1 MVKELYQI
9 KVREIALNITNG
21 EVDSV
26 RKKNVTKSGCR
37 VYDNGCIGIAGVLG
51 EPTEAT
57 WTQAEKALA
66 SGVPY
71 PYEPSSGLVRTRTL
85 GQMPDE
91 AELISRIEALLAT
104 LKAEF
109 PGFVFSNKVK
119 AIEET
124 VSLKNDL
131 GLCLEDVQ
139 CSVGIGIV
147 VKEEASANVFDTFIS
162 WEGRTLD
169 TEAALHIGRQILSA
183 HMNVIPM
190 PEGKLPSLMGS
201 ASISGM
207 VGDYLDVQKLK
218 KGASL
223 LSGKECTQI
232 FAESFNLSASMDAES
247 NLPFFDAEGTT
258 LPNDRLPLIQHGVL
272 LRGIADK
279 KNAAEYGAELTASAF
294 GGYDDVPTLGAHP
307 YGLPVLPTGTLDEV
321 LNGQDAVFI
330 ATASG
335 GDITPAGDFAT
346 PVQTA
351 YLCHEGKLVGRLP
364 ELNFRGN
371 IFDLLGK
378 DYLGCSSDK
387 PFDDSRLVAFYGTL
401 EA

>member
-57 WTQAEKALA
+57 WAQAEKALDA
-66 SGVPY
+66 GVPY
-71 PYEPSSGLVRTRTL
+71 PYEPTAGLVRTRTL
-85 GQMPDE
+85 GQMPAE
-91 AELISRIEALLAT
+91 GELISGIESLLAT
-104 LKAEF
+104 LRAEF

-169 TEAALHIGRQILSA
+169 TEAALNMGRQILRA

-190 PEGKLPSLMGS
+190 PEGRLPSLFG
-201 ASISGM
+201 AATVGGM

-223 LSGKECTQI
+223 LSGKEGTRV
-232 FAESFNLSASMDAES
+232 FAETFNLSASRDADTYVT
-247 NLPFFDAEGTT
+247 FFDAEGTT
-258 LPNDRLPLIQHGVL
+258 LPNDRLPLIEHGVL

-279 KNAAEYGAELTASAF
+279 KNAADYEAELTASAY
-294 GGYDDVPTLGAHP
+294 GGYDDVPSLGAHP
-307 YGLPVLPTGTLDEV
+307 YALPVLPTGTLNEI

-351 YLCHEGKLVGRLP
+351 YLCREGRLVGRLP

-387 PFDDSRLVAFYGTL
+387 PFDDSRLLALYGTL

>member
-9 KVREIALNITNG
+9 KIKEIALNITNG

-37 VYDNGCIGIAGVLG
+37 VYDKDCIGIAGTMG

-57 WTQAEKALA
+57 WAQAVKALDA
-66 SGVPY
+66 GVPY
-71 PYEPSSGLVRTRTL
+71 PYQPTSGQVRTRTL
-85 GQMPDE
+85 GQMPE
-91 AELISRIEALLAT
+91 EGEFITKIEALLAA

-109 PGFVFSNKVK
+109 PEFVFSNKVK

-139 CSVGIGIV
+139 CSVSIGIV

-162 WEGRTLD
+162 WEGRVLD
-169 TEAALHIGRQILSA
+169 TDAALALGRQILNA
-183 HMNVIPM
+183 HKNVIPM
-190 PEGKLPSLMGS
+190 PEGKLPSLLG
-201 ASISGM
+201 ASSIGGM

-223 LSGKECTQI
+223 LSGKEGTQI
-232 FAESFNLSASMDAES
+232 FAETFNLSASRDADT
-247 NLPFFDAEGTT
+247 NLTFFDAEGTT
-258 LPNDRLPLIQHGVL
+258 LPNDCLPLIEHGVL

-279 KNAAEYGAELTASAF
+279 KNAADYETELTACAY
-294 GGYDDVPTLGAHP
+294 GGYDDVPSLGAHP
-307 YGLPVLPTGTLDEV
+307 YALPVLPTGTLNEV

-378 DYLGCSSDK
+378 NYLGCSSDK